1 MRQMR
6 RPVKDFSGCG
16 CIIVAGGRTFGVR
29 QHSSRFR
36 RLKLRVRTPKP
47 RHLVVCLPVARGA
60 SREEQMGQADRRQPN
75 RNAWD
80 DARPVSLT
88 TNPCRPNEALLKV
101 THRRYPVKS
110 SVFPLGHQ
118 RWARTTAFSL
128 IAVELG
134 RGSGPAQ
141 SRTSK

>member
-1 MRQMR
+1 MGFRLLLVGQ
-6 RPVKDFSGCG
+6 
-16 CIIVAGGRTFGVR
+16 AAFGVWER
-29 QHSSRFR
+29 SARLR
-36 RLKLRVRTPKP
+36 RLKLRLRTPKP
-47 RHLVVCLPVARGA
+47 RHLVVCLPAARGA
-60 SREEQMGQADRRQPN
+60 SREEPMGQPERRQPN

-101 THRRYPVKS
+101 THRRCPAES
-110 SVFPLGHQ
+110 SVFLLGYQ

-128 IAVELG
+128 IAMELG
-134 RGSGPAQ
+134 RGSGPPQ